1 MKGEGSRPK
10 KITINDKDYPQL
22 LREVFDPPKEIY
34 VWGNLARQEKYPL
47 AVVGTRQYSNY
58 GETVCS
64 SLVKELA
71 KKGVTIISGLAL
83 GIDGIAHQSALKVQ
97 GKTIAVLGSG
107 LDIIYPYQHKKLAS
121 QIINQGGALVSEYT
135 LGTKPDKWRFPA
147 RNRIIAGLAQACLVI
162 EAPEKSGALITA
174 TYSIDNGREVLAVP
188 GEIYKKN
195 SIGPNNLIKM
205 GAKPV
210 TEANDILEI
219 FGLEI

>member
-1 MKGEGSRPK
+1 MSRPK
-10 KITINDKDYPQL
+10 KITINDKNYPQL
-22 LREVFDPPKEIY
+22 LKEIFDPPKEIY
-34 VWGNLARQEKYPL
+34 VWGNLDPKEKYPL
-47 AVVGTRQYSNY
+47 AVVGTRQCSDY
-58 GETVCS
+58 GKIVCS

-71 KKGVTIISGLAL
+71 QKGITIISGLAL
-83 GIDGIAHQSALKVQ
+83 GIDGLAHQATLEVK

-121 QIINQGGALVSEYT
+121 QIIKQGGALVSEYP
-135 LGTKPDKWRFPA
+135 LGTRPSKRQFPA
-147 RNRIIAGLAQACLVI
+147 RNRIIAGLTQACLVI

-174 TYSIDNGREVLAVP
+174 CYSIDNGREVLSVP

-195 SIGPNNLIKM
+195 SIGVNNLIKM

-219 FGLEI
+219 FGLV